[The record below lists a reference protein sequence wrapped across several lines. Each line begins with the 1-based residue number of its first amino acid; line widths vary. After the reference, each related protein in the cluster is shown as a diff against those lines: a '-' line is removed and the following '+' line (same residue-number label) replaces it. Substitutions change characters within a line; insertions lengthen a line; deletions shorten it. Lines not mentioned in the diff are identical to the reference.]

1 MMTPFAPIPRS
12 HSFWRRQWGAL
23 RKRWLRLRH
32 GETPFVA
39 SYLGAQFACRLDD
52 GVAKGMALNTYD
64 HRQLTRLMAWSR
76 TAEPSLFIDIGAN
89 LGLYSCILVKNG
101 CAPEALAFEPDRG
114 NAQALIENVERN
126 GLSRQIRI
134 AQVALGAQEGE
145 AWLAEGP
152 HSNRG
157 TSRLMDPPTEAGLLT
172 TGDGATRGDREVA
185 AAATARYRVL
195 LHQLDSMLTLRDAC
209 LMIKIDVEGRE
220 AGVLAG
226 MAELLAG
233 NRGLIQIEAFDDGYR
248 PFLEEAGF
256 VYRGSIA
263 CDHFWEKL

>member
-1 MMTPFAPIPRS
+1 MTPFAPIPRS

-32 GETPFVA
+32 GEAHFLAT
-39 SYLGAQFACRLDD
+39 YLGAQFACRLDD

-64 HRQLTRLMAWSR
+64 HRQITRLMAWSR
-76 TAEPSLFIDIGAN
+76 MEKPSLFIDIGAN

-101 CAPEALAFEPDRG
+101 CVPEALAFEPDRG
-114 NAQALIENVERN
+114 NAQALTENIERN
-126 GLSRQIRI
+126 RLSGQIRI

-152 HSNRG
+152 HGNRG
-157 TSRLMDPPTEAGLLT
+157 TSRLMDPDTQSAGN
-172 TGDGATRGDREVA
+172 DAARGDREVA
-185 AAATARYRVL
+185 AAGTARYQVPLRR
-195 LHQLDSMLTLRDAC
+195 LDAMLDLRDAC

-226 MAELLAG
+226 MADLLAG
-233 NRGLIQIEAFDDGYR
+233 NRGLIQIEAFDEAYR
-248 PFLEEAGF
+248 QALETAGF

-263 CDHFWEKL
+263 CDHFWEKT